1 MNDGTFDWKSLSAKD
16 FERICRDLFARE
28 LGTAVE
34 AFATG
39 ADGGV
44 DLRAEHGRTI
54 IQCKRYTGSL
64 SALLRSLKAEAQ
76 KPGVRRAK
84 HYMLAVTLPLT
95 PQAKTKIRAVLPALR
110 HEEDIRGADDL
121 EGMLAQHRELR
132 ALYPALWLGDAD
144 YLRCLIREAVGLSND
159 RRSKLEMEEIAE
171 AMRSFVPPPQT
182 EDAMRKLRESRA
194 LIITGKP
201 GIGKTSL
208 ARHLIWQLCMGEGY
222 ELVYIDRD
230 INDGLERF
238 EEGKKQIF
246 LYDDFLGS
254 TLLREG
260 MEAHK
265 GRNVTAFI
273 HKLRRHDDKLLILTS
288 REYIFRQAGQLDED
302 FRPERAAFS
311 RYLLTLR
318 PYEVEFKKSLLT
330 RLAQKHSID
339 PRRMLRLLNRHPY
352 SRSVT
357 RGDKVLYHPNFNPRL
372 LDTALQRLHKLPTR
386 SPLGILLL
394 RALDHPFHLYE
405 TAFLRDLSEQQRAV
419 LLVLGSLPDY
429 PSPERFRQAL
439 KAFAPAQQEPEEA
452 ALRVL
457 IGDFLTTHLLRDGRM
472 MPDFVN
478 PGVRDFIHEYYRRYP
493 ETAERLI
500 DSAQLPE
507 QLMELVQVFSRLTP
521 ARHHLK
527 RRIAQQT
534 FRYLERCKAEDS
546 IRQAELYLLFLIT
559 FFCNHLWHERKG
571 HFLTEII
578 AARLRHAEEDHTKLQ
593 PLIYSFVIDRIPKRD
608 AKLIDWEKLFIPI
621 LNTGLNTARL
631 MMALPT
637 VLSHLTTEALSSPAL
652 RAAGQAW
659 GKRYADQAQ
668 DFCPAELR
676 EEERQLRLYDPRDVQ
691 RNGIL
696 HFDRLCRYVGE
707 LLAAHRHAKRS
718 GQFPDF
724 PPLPD
729 LS

>member
-1 MNDGTFDWKSLSAKD
+1 MNDSTIDWKCLAPKD
-16 FERICRDLFARE
+16 FERLCRDLFARSLRQE
-28 LGTAVE
+28 VE

-39 ADGGV
+39 PDGGV
-44 DLRAEHGRTI
+44 DLRANRGRTV

-64 SALLRSLKAEAQ
+64 SALLRTLRAEAQ
-76 KPGVRRAK
+76 KPAVRRAK
-84 HYMLAVTLPLT
+84 QYMLAVTLPLT
-95 PQAKTKIRAVLPALR
+95 PEAKEKIMRALPALR
-110 HEEDIRGADDL
+110 NAADIFGADDL
-121 EGMLAQHRELR
+121 EGMLAQHRDLR

-144 YLRCLIREAVGLSND
+144 YLRALIREAMGLSRD
-159 RRSKLEMEEIAE
+159 RRSQLEMEEIAE

-194 LIITGKP
+194 LIITGEP

-208 ARHLIWQLCMGEGY
+208 ARYLIWQLCMGEGY

-230 INDGLERF
+230 INDGLEHF

-260 MEAHK
+260 QEAHK

-273 HKLRRHDDKLLILTS
+273 QKLRRHDGKLLILTS

-302 FRPERAAFS
+302 FRPERAVFA

-318 PYEVEFKKSLLT
+318 PYEVEFKKRMLT

-339 PRRMLRLLNRHPY
+339 PRRMQRLLSRRPY
-352 SRSVT
+352 SRRMT
-357 RGDKVLYHPNFNPRL
+357 RGTKVLYHPNFNPRL
-372 LDTALQRLHKLPTR
+372 LDTALQQLHKAPTR
-386 SPLGILLL
+386 SPLGVLLL

-405 TAFLRDLSEQQRAV
+405 TAFLRDLTEQQRAV
-419 LLVLGSLPDY
+419 LLVRGSLPDHPY
-429 PSPERFRQAL
+429 PERFRRAL
-439 KAFAPAQQEPEEA
+439 KAFAPTQKEPEEA
-452 ALRVL
+452 TLRVL
-457 IGDFLTTHLLRDGRM
+457 IGDFLTTHLLRDGRL

-507 QLMELVQVFSRLTP
+507 QLTELVQVFSRLTP
-521 ARHHLK
+521 AHHHLK
-527 RRIAQQT
+527 RRIAQQA
-534 FRYLERCKAEDS
+534 FRYLERRAAEDS
-546 IRQAELYLLFLIT
+546 IRHEELYLLFLIT

-571 HFLTEII
+571 RFLAEII
-578 AARLRHAEEDHTKLQ
+578 AARLRHAEEDHAQLQ
-593 PLIYSFVIDRIPKRD
+593 PIIYSFVIDRIPKRD
-608 AKLIDWEKLFIPI
+608 AKLIDWEKLFVLI
-621 LNTGLNTARL
+621 LNTGRNTARL
-631 MMALPT
+631 MMALST
-637 VLSHLTTEALSSPAL
+637 VLSHLTPEALRSPAL

-659 GKRYADQAQ
+659 GKRYAAHARDLP
-668 DFCPAELR
+668 PAALR
-676 EEERQLRLYDPRDVQ
+676 EEERLLRIFDPRDAQ

-696 HFDRLCRYVGE
+696 HFDSLRRYVGE
-707 LLAAHRHAKRS
+707 LLAAHRHAKRN
-718 GQFPDF
+718 GKFPVLQ
-724 PPLPD
+724 PLPD